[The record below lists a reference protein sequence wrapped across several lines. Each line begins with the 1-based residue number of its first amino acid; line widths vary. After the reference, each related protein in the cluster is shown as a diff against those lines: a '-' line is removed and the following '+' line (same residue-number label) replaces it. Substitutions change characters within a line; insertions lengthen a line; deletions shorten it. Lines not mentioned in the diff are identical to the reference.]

1 MENTKD
7 LTQIQPQ
14 NWTKIIDS
22 KPKLLDLKLKEVIQ
36 YRDLIWMLLKR
47 DFAVT
52 YKQSILGP
60 LWYIIQPLLSTVLY
74 TFVFGNLAEIGTDGI
89 PYVLFYFAGS
99 MLWTYFSNCLNS
111 CSTCFLD
118 NKGVFDKVYF
128 PRLCVPISTTVGHLF
143 KLFIQFACLL
153 VFYIYYLVIGSSIKP
168 SWMIALFPVILIWIG
183 SVGMGLGL
191 IVSALTTKYR
201 DLKHLVQ
208 FALPLAMYITPV
220 VYPLSEAPQKL
231 KWIFY
236 INPVSAPI
244 EYFRIFFYGAG
255 KVPSN
260 MLCISIAEAFV
271 IVFFGFILFNKNEKN
286 FVDVI

>member
-1 MENTKD
+1 MEETSLENNQT
-7 LTQIQPQ
+7 
-14 NWTKIIDS
+14 WTKIIDS
-22 KPKLLDLKLKEVIQ
+22 KPKLLDLKLRDVIR
-36 YRDLIWMLLKR
+36 YRDLIWMLIKR

-60 LWYIIQPLLSTVLY
+60 LWYVIQPLISTVLY
-74 TFVFGNLAEIGTDGI
+74 TFIFGNLAEIGTDGV

-128 PRLCVPISTTVGHLF
+128 PRLCVPISTTVGHIF
-143 KLFIQFACLL
+143 KLLIQFACLL
-153 VFYIYYLVIGSSIKP
+153 VFYVYYLVVGSNVHP
-168 SWMIALFPVILIWIG
+168 TWMIALFPVILLWIG

-191 IVSALTTKYR
+191 ICSALTTKYR
-201 DLKHLVQ
+201 DLKFLVQ

-220 VYPLSEAPQKL
+220 VYPLSEAPESL
-231 KWIFY
+231 SWIFY

-255 KVPSN
+255 NVPLN
-260 MLCISIAEAFV
+260 MLWISLSELVV
-271 IVFFGFILFNKNEKN
+271 IVFLGLVLFNHNEKN